1 MAQIH
6 FGSGSQP
13 FVVTGPLSLIKPSAS
28 LTQESA
34 GDLTGSLKFTVSLW
48 LLVPL
53 GNSRYLAMQ
62 DVLLFP
68 AEPMNVLQ
76 GVKIT

>member
-13 FVVTGPLSLIKPSAS
+13 CVVTGPLSLIKPSAS
-28 LTQESA
+28 VTQENA
-34 GDLTGSLKFTVSLW
+34 GAVPGSLKFTVSPW

-53 GNSRYLAMQ
+53 GNSRYLAM
-62 DVLLFP
+62 
-68 AEPMNVLQ
+68 
-76 GVKIT
+76 